1 MKKAL
6 FPGSF
11 DPFTVGH
18 ESIVNRGL
26 SLFDEIVIGVGVNS
40 TKANLFSIE
49 KRVESIRT
57 LYNDNSRIS
66 VDFYDGLT
74 INHCKK
80 IGADFILRGLRN
92 SSDFGFERGIAQ
104 VNKVMET
111 SIETVF
117 MLCLPEHSAISSTII
132 RDIIR
137 NGGSAEPFVP
147 ARVYQTLFK

>member
-18 ESIVNRGL
+18 ESIVNRSLG
-26 SLFDEIVIGVGVNS
+26 LFDEIVIGIGINS
-40 TKANLFSIE
+40 TKANLYSVEQRLQSIQN
-49 KRVESIRT
+49 
-57 LYNDNSRIS
+57 LYQNNPHIK
-66 VDFYDGLT
+66 VDFYEGLT
-74 INHCKK
+74 VNYCKK
-80 IGADFILRGLRN
+80 IGAQFILRGLRN

-104 VNKVMET
+104 VNKSLQT
-111 SIETVF
+111 DIETIF

-137 NGGSAEPFVP
+137 NGGKADNFIPNLVLEKLVF
-147 ARVYQTLFK
+147 

>member
-18 ESIVNRGL
+18 ESIVNRSLG
-26 SLFDEIVIGVGVNS
+26 LFDEIVIGIGINS
-40 TKANLFSIE
+40 TKANLYTVEQRLQSIQN
-49 KRVESIRT
+49 
-57 LYNDNSRIS
+57 LYQNNPHIK
-66 VDFYDGLT
+66 VDFYEGLT
-74 INHCKK
+74 VNYCKK
-80 IGADFILRGLRN
+80 IGAQFILRGLRN

-104 VNKVMET
+104 VNKSLEAD
-111 SIETVF
+111 IETIF

-137 NGGSAEPFVP
+137 NGGKADNFIPNLVLEKLVF
-147 ARVYQTLFK
+147 

>member
-18 ESIVNRGL
+18 ESIVNRSLG
-26 SLFDEIVIGVGVNS
+26 LFDEIVIGIGINS
-40 TKANLFSIE
+40 TKANLYTVEQRLQSIQN
-49 KRVESIRT
+49 
-57 LYNDNSRIS
+57 LYQNNPHIK
-66 VDFYDGLT
+66 VDFYEGLT
-74 INHCKK
+74 VNYCKK
-80 IGADFILRGLRN
+80 IGAQFILRGLRN

-104 VNKVMET
+104 VNKSLQT
-111 SIETVF
+111 DIETIF

-137 NGGSAEPFVP
+137 NGGKADNFIPNLVLEKLVF
-147 ARVYQTLFK
+147 